1 VTNYKNWINK
11 KEVRRPIICLL
22 TSFLLIQLHYQ
33 SKWFKTHSTFSGQ
46 WRWVLGHQQTAPA
59 TQELS
64 RRPRHLLWLSGPD
77 HRYVQAATA
86 SCQQLQGAVCQPE
99 KFVNGSSSLQETFHH
114 LRGILLGP
122 RDSVSDPEIGNWLL

>member
-46 WRWVLGHQQTAPA
+46 WRWVLGHQQTPPSYSRALTPPSPPTVTVWTRSSLRPSSCCKLPTA
-59 TQELS
+59 ARSRLS
-64 RRPRHLLWLSGPD
+64 TRE
-77 HRYVQAATA
+77 
-86 SCQQLQGAVCQPE
+86 VCQRLQQSAGDVPPPARH
-99 KFVNGSSSLQETFHH
+99 SSWPQG
-114 LRGILLGP
+114 LRVRS
-122 RDSVSDPEIGNWLL
+122 RDR